1 MGFVKSDQIAIRINL
16 HGVFRMDRFKSEV
29 RRYAVGISVRD
40 VVTDLAL
47 PEHLLGIVVIND
59 VHAGIG
65 DVLTDG
71 DSLSLYPLL
80 DGG

>member
-1 MGFVKSDQIAIRINL
+1 VGSDQIKVRINL
-16 HGVFRMDRFKSEV
+16 HGVFRIDRFKSEQ
-29 RRYAVGISVRD
+29 RHYAVGVTVRQ
-40 VVTDLAL
+40 VVTDLNL

-65 DVLTDG
+65 DVLADG
-71 DSLSLYPLL
+71 DSLSLFPLL